1 MSVPTWKRQQS
12 KMEYVINARNLVKYI
27 TERCLKLP
35 KRITFFISTKLVDAS
50 HKLYIDVLYIQSLY
64 SKTEEHGKKRLELIE
79 ESIALLNYLSSMLDV
94 LYIYTEGKMTNKQF
108 ETLSNMIEKEIV
120 LLKGL
125 K

>member
-64 SKTEEHGKKRLELIE
+64 SKTEEHSKKRLELIE